1 MASERPAPILL
12 AGAWSDER
20 QPPLRAGAEAGWH
33 LPRHVRQPAEA
44 RRHLA
49 EQVRAGADA
58 ITAPTFLTS
67 RRALARF
74 GEARRAREWTAAA
87 VTLARDAA
95 QEAGRQ
101 VLVCG
106 SLTPT
111 ERFASAEADQQ
122 AFEAHAGTIAEAGVD
137 VILVELMRS
146 AAAGRAATLAAVATG
161 LPVWSGAALE
171 TGEWLGEWA
180 EAVEPAEPERL
191 LLYAEP
197 EAARHG
203 LEELARLTSRPLG
216 ACLLSPAAP
225 DDVAAL
231 LERGAGVVGLAD
243 HATAAALHAMRE
255 AVDERLA
262 TLAVAAGEN
271 FGGWQAW
278 LERAAAWAP
287 GGPALW
293 LGDEPEL
300 VLPSGFAWTV
310 APVGDAGRLPENHYR
325 LVVVGPAEDSAH
337 LVPRLV
343 GLIEA
348 GGVLLG
354 PVALDGAQRVAARTL
369 DRASDS
375 DLAILRR
382 E

>member
-1 MASERPAPILL
+1 VASERPQPILL

-20 QPPLRAGAEAGWH
+20 QPPLRAGAESGWH
-33 LPRHVRQPAEA
+33 VPRHVRHPAEA
-44 RRHLA
+44 RRQLA

-106 SLTPT
+106 SLTPA
-111 ERFASAEADQQ
+111 ERFAAAEADHE

-146 AAAGRAATLAAVATG
+146 AAAGGAATLAAVATG

-197 EAARHG
+197 EAARRG
-203 LEELARLTSRPLG
+203 LEELARLTARPLG
-216 ACLLSPAAP
+216 ACLPAPAAP

-231 LERGAGVVGLAD
+231 LERGAGVVGLAA
-243 HATAAALHAMRE
+243 HATAAALRTVRE
-255 AVDERLA
+255 AIDERLA

-271 FGGWQAW
+271 LGGWRAW

-293 LGDEPEL
+293 LGDEPDFA
-300 VLPSGFAWTV
+300 LPAGFAWTV
-310 APVGDAGRLPENHYR
+310 APGGDAGRLPENHYR
-325 LVVVGPAEDSAH
+325 LLVVGPAQDSAY
-337 LVPRLV
+337 LVPRLL
-343 GLIEA
+343 GLLEA

-354 PVALDGAQRVAARTL
+354 PVALDGAQRIAARTL